1 MGRKF
6 KGIGAKP
13 KTKENNIKMQKKY
26 LVGQS

>member
-1 MGRKF
+1 MVRKL

-13 KTKENNIKMQKKY
+13 KTKEKITSAKY